1 MADAFDPDA
10 YLATKSFDPDAY
22 LAQGSAPAAPGGA
35 PAASIA
41 SEKPSGIGPNFAA
54 GFGEGVTGA
63 LGTLADMM
71 NPVPAVEHLA
81 ADLRGPTLSDLVT
94 GNKGTPYPPPAGQGY
109 LNSILGKIGLNPE
122 SVEAKS
128 FMDRLARYAGQ
139 GSTAVLVPGAGE
151 AGAGAALGRAA
162 TGAISGIAGG
172 EASEAAPDPI
182 KPAVALFASLAAGIP
197 LSMGAS
203 AIARVPGAVDR
214 ATTLARAGISSDAAE
229 RAAGTILAKNATD
242 LPKVKD
248 VLASGVGSD
257 IQGPAVMQKVLGS
270 DPTTFQATGDK
281 GLGSLERSV
290 AVKNPD
296 LFKDTE
302 EGQNTARVSALQGI
316 QSGGNPAAVT
326 DYFRGQLH
334 DLDVKT
340 ASDISDRLNAARQSA
355 AAIGGERP
363 PEAIGA
369 DMRDAVAS
377 AEASTRQDERGLW
390 KAVDPNR
397 DLTGNTK
404 LTSTNAGDIAKS
416 MRPTEK
422 PMDGEE
428 AAIFDQAKNLP
439 TVAPVSDLIALRS
452 RTSTAM
458 RDELVSNGKTPAY
471 ARLVQLR
478 GAMQD
483 NLAKTIS
490 DKVAAEAPQVA
501 SGEISAGDSISA
513 RVAQWRQNLEAQRDA
528 FLAQR
533 KAVVGGAD
541 AGDAAAPSPQLSP
554 GRAAQTSEAPQPTFD
569 AAGKARL
576 DTATGATLARAKT
589 YGLGPIGQILK
600 SAGDQKTF
608 RLPDAAVPAKFFH
621 PGPMAFTDAQA
632 LDKAIGPERSLQL
645 RTDAAAA
652 SLRKAAM
659 KDDGTLDAAKVGNW
673 QNRHA
678 DALRALPDAVRGQF
692 SDARR
697 ASQALAE
704 ASAAR
709 VERLKNFQAEKVSQL
724 LGTSTPEEVTNIV
737 GQVFSSPKNTTLMK
751 GLVDAVKGN
760 PDAAEGLRQAVVDH
774 ISKRLISNTEV
785 GTSGLSGLK
794 EDAFQTFVKQAEP
807 ALRQVLKPADVDT
820 IKAIAE
826 DVRQAKRS
834 QNAVRLKG
842 GSNTAQDTFQVAK
855 QQSMLSK
862 IWREAAAVGVGSL
875 FGPAGAV
882 AGIVGAHGLQALR
895 EAGID
900 NIDKLVTKAML
911 DPVVARRLLEK
922 APAVGTPSP
931 TWSNQFAKALRRSI
945 LPGVAVGANSS
956 RGASK

>member
-81 ADLRGPTLSDLVT
+81 ADVRGAPAA
-94 GNKGTPYPPPAGQGY
+94 PYPAPSGQGF
-109 LNSILGKIGLNPE
+109 LNAILGKIGLDPD
-122 SVEAKS
+122 SVQAKT

-139 GSTAVLVPGAGE
+139 GSTAVLVPGTGE
-151 AGAGAALGRAA
+151 AGLASAAARGL
-162 TGAISGIAGG
+162 TGAVSGVAGG

-203 AIARVPGAVDR
+203 VAARLPAALNR
-214 ATTLARAGISSDAAE
+214 ATTLARAGISSDVAE
-229 RAAGTILAKNATD
+229 QAAGKIIAKNATD

-248 VLASGVGSD
+248 VLAAGVDSN
-257 IQGPAVMQKVLGS
+257 IQGPAMMQKVLGS

-302 EGQNTARVSALQGI
+302 EGQNAARIEALKGI
-316 QSGGNPAAVT
+316 QSGGDPAAVA

-340 ASDISDRLNAARQSA
+340 AADISDRLSAAQKSA

-363 PEAIGA
+363 PEAIGG

-390 KAVDPNR
+390 KAVDPKG
-397 DLTGNTK
+397 DLTGNMET
-404 LTSTNAGDIAKS
+404 TSTGASKIVKA

-428 AAIFDQAKNLP
+428 AAIFDQAQKLP

-452 RTSTAM
+452 RVSTAM
-458 RDELVSNGKTPAY
+458 RDELTSSGKTPSY
-471 ARLVQLR
+471 ARLVGLR
-478 GAMQD
+478 GLIQD
-483 NLAKTIS
+483 NLTKTIS
-490 DKVAAEAPQVA
+490 DKAVEEAPQIS
-501 SGEISAGDSISA
+501 SGIIAPEDSISA
-513 RVAQWRQNLEAQRDA
+513 RVAQWRQNLEDQRDA

-533 KAVVGGAD
+533 KAAGGGGDVGSVVPARPVASARGAVT
-541 AGDAAAPSPQLSP
+541 PEL
-554 GRAAQTSEAPQPTFD
+554 PQPTFD
-569 AAGKARL
+569 EAGLGRLNAA
-576 DTATGATLARAKT
+576 TAATNARAHT
-589 YGLGPIGQILK
+589 YGLGPVGQVLK

-621 PGPMAFTDAQA
+621 PGPTAFTDAQA
-632 LDKAIGPERSLQL
+632 LDKAIGPERSIAL
-645 RTDAAAA
+645 RTEAAAA

-678 DALRALPDAVRGQF
+678 DALRALPDAVRAQF

-709 VERLKNFQAEKVSQL
+709 VERLKNFQAGKVSQL

-751 GLVDAVKGN
+751 GLVDAVKGD

-842 GSNTAQDTFQVAK
+842 GSNTAQDTFAVAK

-862 IWREAAAVGVGSL
+862 IWRDAAAGGVGAF

-922 APAVGTPSP
+922 APAVGAPSP
-931 TWSNQFAKALRRSI
+931 TWGNQFAKSLRRS
-945 LPGVAVGANSS
+945 LAAGVVSGL
-956 RGASK
+956 K